1 MAEVKPD
8 IETFAKIKVVGI
20 GGGGGAA
27 ITRMIEE
34 KIRGVEFVAVNTD
47 VQALHQNPAPK
58 KVSIGKTVT
67 RGLGAGMNPE
77 IGRRAIEE
85 SQNEVREVL
94 SNSDMVFLTCGLG
107 GGTGSGAVTEIAK
120 LARDIGALTI
130 AVVTKPFTFEG
141 AQRKRIADE
150 AFDNLI
156 QHVDTVISIPNDRVL
171 QIVDKKT
178 SLMEAFTVVDDVL
191 RQGVQGISELI
202 TVPGEINVDFADV
215 KAIMES
221 AGSALMGIGNAS
233 GENRAIEAAKQAIA
247 SPLLELSI
255 DGAKGILFTVTG
267 GPDLGMHE
275 VAEAAKVITGS
286 ADEDAKVIFGANI
299 DEDMKDNIR
308 ITVVATGF
316 DSRERR
322 SVTAQGAMEI
332 PSQGS
337 WAPQA
342 SAQEEERE
350 EPRRIKAKAPKAPER
365 EQVPVSTTSM
375 SKPKVEEE
383 DDELEI
389 PAFIRK
395 KMM

>member
-47 VQALHQNPAPK
+47 VQALHQNPASK

-150 AFDNLI
+150 AYDNLI

-178 SLMEAFTVVDDVL
+178 SLMEAFAVVDDVL

-202 TVPGEINVDFADV
+202 TVPGIINVDFADV

-267 GPDLGMHE
+267 GSDLGMHE

-342 SAQEEERE
+342 PVQEEERE
-350 EPRRIKAKAPKAPER
+350 EPRRIKAKAPKVSER
-365 EQVPVSTTSM
+365 EQVPVSTSS
-375 SKPKVEEE
+375 SKPKVDEE